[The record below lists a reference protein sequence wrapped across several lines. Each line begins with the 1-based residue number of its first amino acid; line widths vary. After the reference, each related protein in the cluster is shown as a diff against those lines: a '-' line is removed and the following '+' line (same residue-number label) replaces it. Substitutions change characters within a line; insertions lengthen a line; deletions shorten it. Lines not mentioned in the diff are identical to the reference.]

1 MSLSRARFL
10 ALLGFSVLSFFALTS
25 LQAQGPASKGENVRI
40 PTVDGVELHGTLY
53 ASPKKGAPTV
63 ILLHA
68 LDTDNSQKKG
78 WVSLAETLQPN
89 FSVMAFDFRGH
100 GKSTTLVDAPLFWAN
115 PTNAKGVKLNPKD
128 KGTINFKDFAK
139 TYYPVLINDI
149 AAVKAYLDRRNDAGV
164 VNTASTFVIGAET
177 GATLGAIWLNSEW
190 HRYKLIPAQMFGF
203 PPTQAPQPEG
213 KEIIGA
219 VWLSMSPTLGSRSV
233 LLSGTLEIPC
243 KQNATAT
250 VFIYGDQD
258 TKGKD
263 FAKAVEKSIK
273 VKTSKQHDFIGGAEI
288 KGTSLKG
295 SGLLQKSLPTEA
307 AIFDY
312 LKNVTAERSNEPY
325 EREFMKT
332 QYVWRNP
339 GTNVTVPARATST
352 DKNLVYQTY
361 DKYLVTK

>member
-1 MSLSRARFL
+1 MSVPRARFL
-10 ALLGFSVLSFFALTS
+10 ALLGFSVLSFFSLTN
-25 LQAQGPASKGENVRI
+25 LHAQGPASKGENVRI

-78 WVSLAETLQPN
+78 WVSLAETLQPS

-100 GKSTTLVDAPLFWAN
+100 GKSTTLVDAKEFWSN
-115 PTNAKGVKLNPKD
+115 PTNAKGVKMNPKD
-128 KGTINFKDFAK
+128 KETINFKDFAK
-139 TYYPVLINDI
+139 SYYPVLVNDI
-149 AAVKAYLDRRNDAGV
+149 AAVKAYLDRRNDANV

-190 HRYKLIPAQMFGF
+190 HRNKLVFSPMVGLTPA
-203 PPTQAPQPEG
+203 AQPEG

-219 VWLSMSPTLGSRSV
+219 VWLSISPTLGSRSLV
-233 LLSGTLEIPC
+233 MSGILDVPC

-250 VFIYGDQD
+250 VFMYGEQD
-258 TKGKD
+258 TKGRD
-263 FAKAVEKSIK
+263 YAKAVEKAIK
-273 VKTSKQHDFIGGAEI
+273 VKGSKQHDFIGPYEI
-288 KGTSLKG
+288 PGTSLKG
-295 SGLLQKSLPTEA
+295 SGLLLKSLPTETR
-307 AIFDY
+307 IMEY

-339 GTNVTVPARATST
+339 GTKVTSHARAAAI
-352 DKNLVYQTY
+352 DRNLRFETY